1 MEKAWNAR
9 FEKVPLE
16 YKGYFSVLV
25 GLAIFVICIPWALF
39 VIGIGFEDSMGVP
52 RNSGLGG
59 HARVYTI
66 ALVPFLLP
74 AFLLYRTFRSRLE
87 KKDNS
92 N

>member
-1 MEKAWNAR
+1 MEKDWKAR

-25 GLAIFVICIPWALF
+25 GLALFVICIPWTLF
-39 VIGIGFEDSMGVP
+39 AIGIGFQDSMGAP
-52 RNSGLGG
+52 RNSDLGG
-59 HARVYTI
+59 HVRVYTI
-66 ALVPFLLP
+66 ALMPFLLP
-74 AFLLYRTFRSRLE
+74 AFLLYQTWRSRLG